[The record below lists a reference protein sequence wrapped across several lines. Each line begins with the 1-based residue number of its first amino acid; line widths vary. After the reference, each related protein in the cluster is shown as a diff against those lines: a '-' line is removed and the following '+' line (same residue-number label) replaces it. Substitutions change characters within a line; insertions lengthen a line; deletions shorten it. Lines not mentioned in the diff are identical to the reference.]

1 MGRLSWVI
9 QLGCVIRKVFI
20 SGKGGSREP
29 QRLEGAVVLAL
40 EREGGPPLNSTV
52 ELQQLGKTQSGFSPK
67 SLLEECSPVGTL
79 IVAQ

>member
-29 QRLEGAVVLAL
+29 QRMEGAVLLAL
-40 EREGGPPLNSTV
+40 EREEGPLLDSAV
-52 ELQQLGKTQSGFSPK
+52 ELQQLGKAQSGFSRRA
-67 SLLEECSPVGTL
+67 SRRNAALLTP
-79 IVAQ
+79 